1 MNAKLN
7 KFKEFMF
14 KDAKNL
20 NASDLLGKIANIIEK
35 DNSKNKSDNYQS
47 NKSAS
52 ENIQQMFL
60 ANAMGNKPLEME
72 DVQRLVENS
81 SKTFTNNTINTMNSI
96 NSNTNS
102 MRDINTRYNK
112 ELNNHKLV
120 SDREELNT
128 NYSTNED
135 TRNKKYMYALFK
147 VKYVDAIVE

>member
-1 MNAKLN
+1 MSAKLN

-14 KDAKNL
+14 KDAMNL

-72 DVQRLVENS
+72 DVRRLVENS
-81 SKTFTNNTINTMNSI
+81 SKTFTNNTIDTMNSI

-102 MRDINTRYNK
+102 MRDINTRDNK
-112 ELNNHKLV
+112 ELNNPKLM
-120 SDREELNT
+120 SEREELNT